1 MKKVVSMRNL
11 IAAAMLGIAC
21 AAGWWVASDAGQANA
36 ARPPLEGSMEKFKP
50 ADQPRPVPE
59 LSFITADGGR
69 GDLSDF
75 KGKVVLLNLWATWC
89 APCVREMPSLD
100 ALQGRLG
107 GEDFEVVALSLDRGG
122 RNVVQPFFDRVG
134 VRNLTMYL
142 DPQSAAM
149 GTLKPRGLPTT
160 LVIDRDGFEL
170 GRLEGDAE
178 WDSEEAV
185 RMLRHFIDEG
195 VRPPRMIRT
204 GG

>member
-11 IAAAMLGIAC
+11 IAAAMLGIVC
-21 AAGWWVASDAGQANA
+21 VAGWWVASDAGQANA

-107 GEDFEVVALSLDRGG
+107 GEEFEVVALSLDRGG

-134 VRNLTMYL
+134 VRNLTIYL

-195 VRPPRMIRT
+195 VRPPRVLRT